1 MRIDTKWFDFFLYIL
16 IHDSWF
22 MRRISPY
29 RITTKN
35 SGIMELFIAF
45 PSGSRRSFRSYTLC
59 VVRNLAG
66 NQCLDRFSYD
76 LDVMFEQI
84 YFGRLASVI
93 YVCQKYIKPNN
104 AGASNFFGTQTW
116 LEIVATDGFW
126 LFLLRIV
133 TGRQH
138 QIRSHFAHVGHPTVH
153 VSWLHK
159 SLHCQAAMG
168 SLVTL
173 YPPVYPVWVGS

>member
-1 MRIDTKWFDFFLYIL
+1 
-16 IHDSWF
+16 

-93 YVCQKYIKPNN
+93 YVCQKYISTQQSWSKQFFGLRLDSKLLQLMDFFLTFFAQDSDWSP
-104 AGASNFFGTQTW
+104 ASN
-116 LEIVATDGFW
+116 
-126 LFLLRIV
+126 
-133 TGRQH
+133 
-138 QIRSHFAHVGHPTVH
+138 S
-153 VSWLHK
+153 
-159 SLHCQAAMG
+159 
-168 SLVTL
+168 
-173 YPPVYPVWVGS
+173 